1 MVIARSGSARTAA
14 WWPQTA
20 ALVLGTAALGA
31 ALLLPYTFSDPN
43 GVDPYVARISGVA
56 LLLLAVAYARRPLV
70 ATRPVLLALGA
81 VTVSFT
87 LLAATPQILADAF
100 GDSAPSFDAQIFWA
114 SLAQFAA
121 TLTFVVVAWRAT
133 APSLSPLLRL
143 GRLGWMAIAV
153 SVAASVLLLLVTLAL
168 PASLLGRLALQPVAL
183 TRDLPWLWPA
193 NALQA
198 LAQELQFRGLLMG
211 ALERVMSRRWANL
224 AQACF
229 FGFSHLAVNYQG
241 PVAPF
246 VPVTIAVGLVLGWM
260 VQRTQSLWPA
270 VIVHAVADILI
281 TIAVLPG
288 LYGY

>member
-1 MVIARSGSARTAA
+1 VIARVAAARTAA
-14 WWPQTA
+14 WWPQAT
-20 ALVLGTAALGA
+20 ALVLATAALGA
-31 ALLLPYTFSDPN
+31 ALLVPYTFSDPN

-56 LLLLAVAYARRPLV
+56 LLLLAVGYAQRALA
-70 ATRPVLLALGA
+70 ATRPVLLALCA

-87 LLAATPQILADAF
+87 LLAATPQILTDLF
-100 GDSAPSFDAQIFWA
+100 GDRAPSFDAQIFWA
-114 SLAQFAA
+114 SLAQFIATAA
-121 TLTFVVVAWRAT
+121 FAVAAWRRLA
-133 APSLSPLLRL
+133 SPLRPQLRVD
-143 GRLGWMAIAV
+143 RLGWAGVAV
-153 SVAASVLLLLVTLAL
+153 ALAASVVLMLVTLAL

-198 LAQELQFRGLLMG
+198 LSQELQFRGLLMG
-211 ALERVMSRRWANL
+211 ALERVMSRRWANV

-246 VPVTIAVGLVLGWM
+246 VPVTIAAGLLLGWM
-260 VQRTQSLWPA
+260 VQRTGSLWTA
-270 VIVHAVADILI
+270 VGVHAVADVLI